1 MAIDFI
7 LFWVNCYYNTAF
19 GRAEEMVKIVNKI
32 GNAFIFKIGEITKNL
47 STID

>member
-7 LFWVNCYYNTAF
+7 LFWVNYYYNTAF

-32 GNAFIFKIGEITKNL
+32 GNTFIFKIGEKNYKP
-47 STID
+47 

>member
-7 LFWVNCYYNTAF
+7 LFWVNFFIIHITTF

-32 GNAFIFKIGEITKNL
+32 GNTFIFKIGEKNYKP
-47 STID
+47 